1 MHKIGATK
9 GNTDSFESS
18 REFKLTAA
26 AVSLPYIC
34 DPTELHDYEKIPE
47 LQSSRTEQEQ
57 AVKLSELD
65 TSCHPKVPQPYL
77 EVEDHAYVIPTIV
90 RWFTIFAMHA
100 LIQYHD
106 SN

>member
-9 GNTDSFESS
+9 DNIDSFEPS
-18 REFKLTAA
+18 RELTVAA
-26 AVSLPYIC
+26 SLPYVC

-47 LQSSRTEQEQ
+47 LRSSRTVQEQ
-57 AVKLSELD
+57 AVKLPELD
-65 TSCHPKVPQPYL
+65 SSCHPKVPQPYL

-90 RWFTIFAMHA
+90 RRFIIFAMHA